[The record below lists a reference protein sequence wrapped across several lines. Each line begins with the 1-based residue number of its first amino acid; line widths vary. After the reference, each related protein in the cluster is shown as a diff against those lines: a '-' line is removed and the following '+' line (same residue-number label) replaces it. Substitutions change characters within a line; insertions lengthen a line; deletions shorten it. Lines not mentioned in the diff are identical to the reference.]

1 MTLHLR
7 LMRLLMIFSPIRFY
21 FMSFQSTCE
30 AAAQRRQPTVF
41 RVVVQSFKFRAPL
54 LISRNLVNLSIA
66 PKSSSSVHAFSLT
79 TPAKIPSIIHLPFI
93 ETSRTL
99 AILTIPG
106 NNKHLLVSCIRC
118 INLPEKQVH
127 SVKSGRTFQ
136 VLSLCEADG
145 MSDDNYY
152 SLKIV

>member
-1 MTLHLR
+1 MTLYLR

-30 AAAQRRQPTVF
+30 AAAQRRQPTVV

-66 PKSSSSVHAFSLT
+66 PKSTSSVHAFSLT

-106 NNKHLLVSCIRC
+106 NNKHLLVGALICQRNKFIQSNQGEHFKCCPCARQMECLTIIIIR
-118 INLPEKQVH
+118 
-127 SVKSGRTFQ
+127 
-136 VLSLCEADG
+136 
-145 MSDDNYY
+145 
-152 SLKIV
+152 